1 MPTVRAAKLRRI
13 DQQPAKILPVP
24 APVSDRASTVDEF
37 GRLSA
42 QLEALKPVQLRHE
55 QLRQRIADW
64 YAASDADQSFSEDGA
79 QFAVQIGPRA
89 SKRVVSD
96 MAAIFDRLGAAK
108 FLAISTISLEKLDTV
123 MLPADQADCVTVE
136 RAGPRT
142 IRPVPKF
149 AEPAA

>member
-1 MPTVRAAKLRRI
+1 MPAVRAAKLRRI
-13 DQQPAKILPVP
+13 DQQLQQPKILPAVI
-24 APVSDRASTVDEF
+24 SERAATVDEF

-42 QLEALKPVQLRHE
+42 QLDAIRPLQLRHE
-55 QLRQRIADW
+55 QLRQRICEW

-79 QFAVQIGPRA
+79 QFAIQVGPRA
-89 SKRVVSD
+89 SKRVVSNP
-96 MAAIFDRLGAAK
+96 MAIFDRLGAAK
-108 FLAISTISLEKLDTV
+108 FLSISTISLEKLDTL
-123 MLPADQADCVTVE
+123 MLPADQVGCVTVE